1 MRAPTTLLESA
12 NREKCPTPYQSAS
25 KRLAQQA
32 VKWEFQEPQ
41 VLGRVWD
48 GVPTYLFL
56 FFPPYLT
63 HQLLK
68 RGQKLVDGFV
78 LAFADVLR
86 DAGLDVV
93 GQQHL

>member
-41 VLGRVWD
+41 VLGRGSEPRTRCAGFGEGAKIGNRKEPKATMRVTRIWD
-48 GVPTYLFL
+48 GVPSV
-56 FFPPYLT
+56 PS
-63 HQLLK
+63 
-68 RGQKLVDGFV
+68 
-78 LAFADVLR
+78 
-86 DAGLDVV
+86 
-93 GQQHL
+93 

>member
-41 VLGRVWD
+41 VLLAGIGATHPLCGIQRGEDRKSQGAKGDYASFPDLGRS
-48 GVPTYLFL
+48 P
-56 FFPPYLT
+56 
-63 HQLLK
+63 K
-68 RGQKLVDGFV
+68 RTLVTPNV
-78 LAFADVLR
+78 NP
-86 DAGLDVV
+86 
-93 GQQHL
+93 